1 MRSIRVKID
10 DTHPR
15 ISYLSKIFRAAEAK
29 IFSSFASSSRYSL
42 YFYWNQ
48 KSICG
53 GPRVTKPSSYQSTR
67 INVPAPFSTNH
78 QWNRRRS
85 GTECSGPTSGRT
97 TPEPLRLPRAR
108 RTIDFFS
115 PRRKIC
121 SKIALWSCS
130 SKTTSARIWSRTR
143 RMKLKRPFLV
153 YLMLY
158 LFK

>member
-15 ISYLSKIFRAAEAK
+15 ISYLSKFSEQQRQKFSPLSLPLPDTVYIFIEIK
-29 IFSSFASSSRYSL
+29 E
-42 YFYWNQ
+42 
-48 KSICG
+48 SICG

-130 SKTTSARIWSRTR
+130 SKTTSARI
-143 RMKLKRPFLV
+143 
-153 YLMLY
+153 
-158 LFK
+158 

>member
-1 MRSIRVKID
+1 MFDRTRRFSNPEMRSIRVKID

-15 ISYLSKIFRAAEAK
+15 ISYLSKLSEQQRRRQKFSLSRFPFPIQFIF
-29 IFSSFASSSRYSL
+29 L
-42 YFYWNQ
+42 YATNQ
-48 KSICG
+48 KSIRG
-53 GPRVTKPSSYQSTR
+53 GTRVTKPSSYQSTR

-130 SKTTSARIWSRTR
+130 SRTTSARI
-143 RMKLKRPFLV
+143 
-153 YLMLY
+153 
-158 LFK
+158 